1 MAEAQRIRYR
11 HVYLSAPGAREFA
24 ALPAFFGMQLITRI
38 VVTLALNGPA
48 RLIDFR
54 RTVSRTARAI
64 YNALEALQRMGVVA
78 SVSLGP
84 RKGHA
89 YFLNRKYPAYEAI
102 VAYGRRI
109 AQDYPTPKWDSV
121 EVAISKQN
129 VPLPK
134 RPECKLFGNGN
145 QTTVLLV
152 LYETRGATPLQI
164 KTALNVPSN
173 ADAKRTFAML
183 TDLGTVTEL
192 CRGKKIAAYVLDPR
206 FRYAHE
212 LRSVLEDMLLVYPQI
227 TGLARAVQ
235 DVSPP
240 PSRKPQTLRKR
251 RTGYRA
257 QRKAKRT

>member
-1 MAEAQRIRYR
+1 
-11 HVYLSAPGAREFA
+11 
-24 ALPAFFGMQLITRI
+24 
-38 VVTLALNGPA
+38 
-48 RLIDFR
+48 
-54 RTVSRTARAI
+54 
-64 YNALEALQRMGVVA
+64 
-78 SVSLGP
+78 VSLGP

-129 VPLPK
+129 VLFRKGRNANYSK
-134 RPECKLFGNGN
+134 RKSNYSSLSPIRNE
-145 QTTVLLV
+145 
-152 LYETRGATPLQI
+152 RATPLQI

-212 LRSVLEDMLLVYPQI
+212 LRSVLEDMLW
-227 TGLARAVQ
+227 
-235 DVSPP
+235 S
-240 PSRKPQTLRKR
+240 TLKSQ
-251 RTGYRA
+251 A
-257 QRKAKRT
+257 